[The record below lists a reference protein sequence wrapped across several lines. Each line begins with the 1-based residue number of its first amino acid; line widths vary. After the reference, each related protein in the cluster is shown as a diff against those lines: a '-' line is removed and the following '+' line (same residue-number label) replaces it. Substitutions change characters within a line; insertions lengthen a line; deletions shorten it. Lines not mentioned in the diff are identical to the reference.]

1 MLPNDQDEDL
11 QPQRVSCASEFE
23 SVEQALTRLV
33 RLSDA
38 RRTSSPAQT
47 PRNRLDRAAYALLT
61 RLEECPATRLTELA
75 ALMEIDLSTASRQV
89 RSLQDRGLIS
99 RVEDPH
105 DQRTARLELTEQG
118 REMVVAAR
126 VLRVGRIA
134 SRLSKWQQRDIEE
147 LARLL
152 SDLVSSFTDQP
163 QLEPVASPI
172 PLSARRNTQLRSTQL
187 RSTQLSSTQR

>member
-1 MLPNDQDEDL
+1 VRSNDQEKDL
-11 QPQRVSCASEFE
+11 HPERGACASEIE

-33 RLSDA
+33 RLADA

-89 RSLQDRGLIS
+89 RTLQDRGLIS
-99 RVEDPH
+99 RLEDPR
-105 DQRTARLELTEQG
+105 DQRTAWLELTEQG
-118 REMVVAAR
+118 REMVLAAR
-126 VLRVGRIA
+126 ALRVERIA
-134 SRLSKWQQRDIEE
+134 SRLAKWQPRDVEE

-163 QLEPVASPI
+163 QLESVASPI
-172 PLSARRNTQLRSTQL
+172 PLSAV
-187 RSTQLSSTQR
+187 SSTQQ